1 MEPAKILE
9 GVTVAQKI
17 FEIGDK
23 ILSGG
28 YGFAIPAS
36 IEVVKSGYG
45 TCLINNAKAFVVT
58 EEGNGRC
65 YIYPYDDVQKASDT
79 S

>member
-9 GVTVAQKI
+9 GVIVAQKI
-17 FEIGDK
+17 FEVGEK

-36 IEVVKSGYG
+36 IEVIETGYG
-45 TCLINNAKAFVVT
+45 DCPL
-58 EEGNGRC
+58 
-65 YIYPYDDVQKASDT
+65 D
-79 S
+79 